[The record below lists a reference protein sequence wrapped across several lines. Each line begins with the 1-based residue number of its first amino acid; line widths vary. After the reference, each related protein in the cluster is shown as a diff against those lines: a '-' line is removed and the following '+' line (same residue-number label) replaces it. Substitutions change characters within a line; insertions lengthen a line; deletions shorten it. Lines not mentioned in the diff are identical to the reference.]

1 MVTICIPYDRLI
13 ETQGM
18 MCDDFCHWAVVS
30 ADQDVLDRHCDECPL
45 NKIRDDE
52 FWEGKNARD

>member
-1 MVTICIPYDRLI
+1 MFTVSIPYERLMNVQ
-13 ETQGM
+13 EE
-18 MCDDFCHWAVVS
+18 MCDDYCHWPVVCD
-30 ADQDVLDRHCDECPL
+30 AEELCRHCDECPL